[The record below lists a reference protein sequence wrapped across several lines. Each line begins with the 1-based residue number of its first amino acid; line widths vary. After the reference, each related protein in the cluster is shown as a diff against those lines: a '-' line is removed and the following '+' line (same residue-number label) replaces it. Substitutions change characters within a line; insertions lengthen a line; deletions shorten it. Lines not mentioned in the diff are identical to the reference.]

1 MASDKNSIDSIEE
14 KLKNLT
20 AQYDEA
26 EDRLIIGL
34 DFGTTYSGQVSP

>member
-1 MASDKNSIDSIEE
+1 MDLLEE
-14 KLKNLT
+14 KLKTLT

-34 DFGTTYSGQVSP
+34 DFGTTYSG

>member
-1 MASDKNSIDSIEE
+1 MTSENNTIDLLEE
-14 KLKNLT
+14 KLKTLT

-34 DFGTTYSGQVSP
+34 DFGTTYSG